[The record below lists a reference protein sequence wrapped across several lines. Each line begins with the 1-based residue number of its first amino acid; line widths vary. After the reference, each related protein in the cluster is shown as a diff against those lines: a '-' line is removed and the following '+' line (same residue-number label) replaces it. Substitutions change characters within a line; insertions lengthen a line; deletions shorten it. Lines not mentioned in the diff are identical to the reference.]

1 MPVSEKTDWCGRCGK
16 ERLFRRHE
24 PEHWLHLGLSIVSGG
39 WWLPVW
45 LYLTLFRGPFR
56 CSRCGEPYR
65 APATPSPSSAWLLPF
80 AVAAFGFMVLGVG
93 AGRWFWR
100 DDPPGKKPPP
110 QSLAV
115 STPTTD
121 RGEHAGIPAYLSAAD
136 LRHAF
141 QENAEQAEARFGQGK
156 LTVYG
161 DVRLVP
167 PSGPGGQAWLVFV
180 DSVDEPLAQCLV
192 PRESYER
199 FEARFGE
206 RPTKATL
213 RCEFLRYSAE
223 GSLTLHRPELVV
235 D

>member
-1 MPVSEKTDWCGRCGK
+1 MTVSERTDWCESCGK

-24 PEHWLHLGLSIVSGG
+24 PEHWIHLGLTLVSGG

-56 CSRCGEPYR
+56 CSRCGERYR
-65 APATPSPSSAWLLPF
+65 PPARATPVSAWSVPF
-80 AVAAFGFMVLGVG
+80 AVGALGLLTIGVG

-100 DDPPGKKPPP
+100 HDPAQKSSP
-110 QSLAV
+110 SSRLAV
-115 STPTTD
+115 STRTVGPI
-121 RGEHAGIPAYLSAAD
+121 EKPELPPYLSAAD
-136 LRHAF
+136 LLRAF
-141 QENAEQAEARFGQGK
+141 QQNAEQAEARYGQGR

-167 PSGPGGQAWLVFV
+167 PSAPDGQAWLVFV
-180 DSVDEPLAQCLV
+180 DSVDEPIAQCLI
-192 PRESYER
+192 PQESYER
-199 FEARFGE
+199 FESRFGE

-223 GSLTLHRPELVV
+223 GSLTLYRPELVV